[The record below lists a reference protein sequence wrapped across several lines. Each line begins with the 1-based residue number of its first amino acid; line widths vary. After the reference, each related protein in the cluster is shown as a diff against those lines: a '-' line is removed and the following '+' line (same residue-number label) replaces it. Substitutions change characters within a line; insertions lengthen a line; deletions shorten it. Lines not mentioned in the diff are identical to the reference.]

1 MCGISGFIGKE
12 KISKETINHSLNLM
26 KNRGPDFQDYK
37 EIEVNNSINLYFLHS
52 RLSILDLQKRS
63 NQPFKKK
70 IYYINFQW

>member
-12 KISKETINHSLNLM
+12 KISKETINYSLNLM

-63 NQPFKKK
+63 NQPFQKKK
-70 IYYINFQW
+70 CYINF